1 MFDKT
6 TMRLSLV
13 RTRWLVRSY
22 LQPRVWLMAAIH
34 LAVFAL
40 VYWMAF
46 LLRFDFAIEPNDMR
60 IFWRT
65 LPWVLAIKFI
75 VFLVAGQYN
84 AWWTYVTFGDLIAL
98 VRYSVTVTIFL
109 AAGQYLLGLG
119 FLIPRYVIAMDC
131 LGSIAVLG
139 ALRGASRLYREQ
151 LWPDFKPKHFR
162 WALQVG
168 TDYATCL
175 LANQIQSCRELRYR
189 VRGLLAMEDGEAG
202 SRLGQIPILGRIEDV
217 REIAGACDAR
227 TVLVK
232 AGALPDSRLRK
243 LMEICKQS
251 RLDLK
256 TVHPIQIE
264 SLRLSESIP
273 A

>member
-1 MFDKT
+1 VFDKT

-13 RTRWLVRSY
+13 RTRRLVRSY
-22 LQPRVWLMAAIH
+22 LQPRVWLIALVH

-75 VFLVAGQYN
+75 VFLVAGQYDG
-84 AWWTYVTFGDLIAL
+84 WWTYVTFSDLIAL
-98 VRYSVTVTIFL
+98 VRYSVAVTIFL
-109 AAGQYLLGLG
+109 AVGQYLLGLG

-131 LGSIAVLG
+131 LGSITVLG
-139 ALRGASRLYREQ
+139 ALQGAWRLYREEF
-151 LWPDFKPKHFR
+151 WPILKPSDLR
-162 WALQVG
+162 WALLAG

-189 VRGLLAMEDGEAG
+189 VRGLLAMEDGAVG
-202 SRLGQIPILGRIEDV
+202 SRLGQIQILGRIEDV
-217 REIAGACDAR
+217 REVAAACDAR
-227 TVLVK
+227 TVLIT
-232 AGALPDSRLRK
+232 AGALPDSRLRN

-251 RLDLK
+251 GLDVK

-264 SLRLSESIP
+264 
-273 A
+273 